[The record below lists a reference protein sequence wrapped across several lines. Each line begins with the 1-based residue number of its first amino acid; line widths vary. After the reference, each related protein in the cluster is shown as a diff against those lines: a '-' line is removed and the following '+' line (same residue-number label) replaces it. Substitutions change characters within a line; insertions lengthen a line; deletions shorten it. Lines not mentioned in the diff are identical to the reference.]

1 MSTEDPFFFY
11 SDNFLSKQEVLD
23 IENNVMYLQPFFLNP
38 AEITSDINTPG
49 YVIGDMFS
57 DYPFLVSGNNSNS
70 PEGPILK
77 ISYSI
82 LSKLNIFNILGPVR
96 VVRSKSNLTSR
107 TTELRLSWPH
117 VDNDEKHF
125 VVIYYVND
133 SDGDTVIY
141 NQKYSGKVYNQSEL
155 TVFKTINPKAGSI
168 VIFDGSMY
176 HTNYAPQKN
185 NFRCV
190 INMNLKQLSEVNQ

>member
-1 MSTEDPFFFY
+1 LNIEEPFFFY
-11 SDNFLSKQEVLD
+11 SDNFLNKQEID
-23 IENNVMYLQPFFLNP
+23 EIEKFIMYSQPFFLNP
-38 AEITSDINTPG
+38 AEITTQEQSAV
-49 YVIGDMFS
+49 YVLGDMFS
-57 DYPFLVSGNNSNS
+57 DYPFLVSGNNSFS

-77 ISYSI
+77 ICYSI

-107 TTELRLSWPH
+107 TTELRLGWPH
-117 VDNDEKHF
+117 IDNDQKHF

-141 NQKYSGKVYNQSEL
+141 NEKYSGKVYDQSEL
-155 TVFKTINPKAGSI
+155 TIFKTISPKAGSI
-168 VIFDGSMY
+168 IIFDGRMY

>member
-11 SDNFLSKQEVLD
+11 SDNFLSKEEVLG

-77 ISYSI
+77 ICYSI

-155 TVFKTINPKAGSI
+155 TVFKTITPKAGSI

-190 INMNLKQLSEVNQ
+190 INMNLKQLSKVNQ